1 MENIKK
7 ELKSVLQELIGDEVI
22 LSEDLGFFDMG
33 VSSLTI
39 TTFCER
45 IKEIFDVSCDETDI
59 FNYANI
65 EELADYI
72 NSQR

>member
-7 ELKSVLQELIGDEVI
+7 ELKSILQELIGDEVI

-33 VSSLTI
+33 LSSLTI
-39 TTFCER
+39 TTFCEKIR
-45 IKEIFDVSCDETDI
+45 EIFDVSCDETDI

-72 NSQR
+72 SSPK